1 MAQNAPEDKK
11 KEERRRGNQ
20 AKLSNQNING
30 EDSPKV
36 LLKYQ
41 C

>member
-1 MAQNAPEDKK
+1 MAQNALEDKK
-11 KEERRRGNQ
+11 KEERRRG
-20 AKLSNQNING
+20 NQNING